1 MSDLRFMSPYLKGG
15 GDSARRANRIRYFA
29 TRPGVEVLS
38 DGGSQP
44 ATKKQKAYI
53 QRLLRALPDARELL
67 EYEDYLK
74 NQTQE
79 SASEFIRQAREDFAV
94 PMSQRENYLDYVS
107 HRPGVELRGEHGLW
121 TSGGKVENLSEAV
134 REVAE
139 HPGNVWTPVVAIR
152 RQDAERLGYD
162 NAENWR
168 ALVNASLCD
177 IAKGYKIHP
186 DHLRWYAAFHEK
198 EKSVHIHMVVFSSDP
213 KEGYLTPDGIRQV
226 KSAFAR
232 RIFQQDLMHIY
243 EQKTAYRNQLQQN
256 AAEAMQ
262 ELIRQMR
269 DGSLENPQLEDQIE
283 ALARRLRTVR
293 GKKVYGYLPPEV
305 KLMVDGIVDAL
316 AADERVTKAYDLWNE
331 MRESIYRTY
340 SEHLP
345 ERLPLS
351 KQKEFKAVRNMV
363 IREMLREA
371 LLLVQQEE
379 GIAEEP
385 QREADLRHVQHA
397 AESGDP
403 AAMCDLSDLLM
414 KQRRSSEA
422 LYWLEQSARNGD
434 PRGQYVLGTWYLK
447 RGNVQNALRWLTA
460 AADLGSSTAQYR
472 LGVLYLKGEQVEKN
486 LELAV
491 RYLTASAECGN
502 QYAQYTLG
510 SLYRSGNGGSRDEA
524 LGREWLSRSAA
535 QGNPYARHLLDHPDQ
550 NWTTVVQSV
559 IRLLYHMSRIFEDN
573 CKTDAMHRGLQID
586 RKRRRQLRE
595 RRLALGHKPD
605 DHENEEI
612 RLQ

>member
-44 ATKKQKAYI
+44 ATKKQKVYI
-53 QRLLRALPDARELL
+53 QRLLGAFPDARELL

-79 SASEFIRQAREDFAV
+79 SASAFIRQAREDFAV

-121 TSGGKVENLSEAV
+121 TSGGKVENLAEAV

-162 NAENWR
+162 SAENWR

-177 IAKGYKIHP
+177 IAKGFKIHP

-232 RIFQQDLMHIY
+232 RIFQQDLMHVY
-243 EQKTAYRNQLQQN
+243 EQKTEYRNQLQQD

-262 ELIRQMR
+262 ELLRQMR
-269 DGSLENPQLEDQIE
+269 EGTLENPQLENRME
-283 ALARRLRTVR
+283 TLARRLQTVR

-316 AADERVTKAYDLWNE
+316 AADERVAKAYDLWNE
-331 MRESIYRTY
+331 MRETICRSY
-340 SEHLP
+340 SENLP
-345 ERLPLS
+345 ERQPLS
-351 KQKEFKAVRNMV
+351 KQKEFKPVRNMV
-363 IREMLREA
+363 IREA
-371 LLLVQQEE
+371 LQLARQEE
-379 GIAEEP
+379 GMIEEP
-385 QREADLRHVQHA
+385 RQISELPCIQHA
-397 AESGDP
+397 VESGDP
-403 AAMCDLSDLLM
+403 AAMCELSDLLM

-434 PRGQYVLGTWYLK
+434 PRGQYVLGAWYLK
-447 RGNVQNALRWLTA
+447 RGNVQNALRWLTE
-460 AADLGSSTAQYR
+460 AADRGSSTAQYR
-472 LGVLYLKGEQVEKN
+472 LGVLYLKGEQVEKD

-491 RYLTASAECGN
+491 RYLTASAEHGN

-510 SLYRSGNGGSRDEA
+510 SLYLSGDGISRDEA
-524 LGREWLSRSAA
+524 LGQEWLSRSEA
-535 QGNPYARHLLDHPDQ
+535 QGNPFAQTILDHPGRD
-550 NWTTVVQSV
+550 WSIAAQSV
-559 IRLLYHMSRIFEDN
+559 TRLLYHMSRIFEDN
-573 CKTDAMHRGLQID
+573 CKTDVMHRGLQID
-586 RKRRRQLRE
+586 RKRRQQLRE
-595 RRLALGHKPD
+595 RRLAMGHKPD
-605 DHENEEI
+605 DHENEEF
-612 RLQ
+612 RLK

>member
-53 QRLLRALPDARELL
+53 QRLLRAFPDARELL

-226 KSAFAR
+226 KSVFAR

-331 MRESIYRTY
+331 MRESICRTY
-340 SEHLP
+340 SENLP

-351 KQKEFKAVRNMV
+351 KQ
-363 IREMLREA
+363 A

-460 AADLGSSTAQYR
+460 AADLGSSAQYR

-535 QGNPYARHLLDHPDQ
+535 QGNPYARHLLHHPDQ
-550 NWTTVVQSV
+550 NWSIAAQSV
-559 IRLLYHMSRIFEDN
+559 TRLLYHMSRIFEDN
-573 CKTDAMHRGLQID
+573 CKTDVMHRGLQID

>member
-1 MSDLRFMSPYLKGG
+1 M
-15 GDSARRANRIRYFA
+15 
-29 TRPGVEVLS
+29 
-38 DGGSQP
+38 
-44 ATKKQKAYI
+44 
-53 QRLLRALPDARELL
+53 LRAFPDARELL

-269 DGSLENPQLEDQIE
+269 DGTLENPQLEDQIE

-305 KLMVDGIVDAL
+305 KLMVDGIVDVL
-316 AADERVTKAYDLWNE
+316 AADEHVAKAYDLWNE
-331 MRESIYRTY
+331 MRESICRTY

-351 KQKEFKAVRNMV
+351 KQKEFKPVRNMV
-363 IREMLREA
+363 IREA

-586 RKRRRQLRE
+586 RKRRRQFRE

>member
-38 DGGSQP
+38 DSGSQP

-53 QRLLRALPDARELL
+53 QRLLQAFPDARELL

-168 ALVNASLCD
+168 ALVNACLCD

-305 KLMVDGIVDAL
+305 KLMVDGIVDVL
-316 AADERVTKAYDLWNE
+316 AADEHVAKAYDLWNE
-331 MRESIYRTY
+331 MRESICRTY

-351 KQKEFKAVRNMV
+351 KQKEFKPVRNMV
-363 IREMLREA
+363 IREA

-524 LGREWLSRSAA
+524 LGREWLSRSAV
-535 QGNPYARHLLDHPDQ
+535 L
-550 NWTTVVQSV
+550 
-559 IRLLYHMSRIFEDN
+559 RI
-573 CKTDAMHRGLQID
+573 
-586 RKRRRQLRE
+586 E
-595 RRLALGHKPD
+595 RRGVTASEGVVVA
-605 DHENEEI
+605 
-612 RLQ
+612 

>member
-38 DGGSQP
+38 DSGSQP

-53 QRLLRALPDARELL
+53 QRLLQAFPDARELL

-351 KQKEFKAVRNMV
+351 KQKEFKPVRNMV
-363 IREMLREA
+363 IREA

-586 RKRRRQLRE
+586 RKRRRQFRE

>member
-1 MSDLRFMSPYLKGG
+1 M
-15 GDSARRANRIRYFA
+15 
-29 TRPGVEVLS
+29 EVLS

-53 QRLLRALPDARELL
+53 QRLLGAFPDARELL
-67 EYEDYLK
+67 EYADYLEHP
-74 NQTQE
+74 TQE

-121 TSGGKVENLSEAV
+121 TSSGKVENLAEAV

-168 ALVNASLCD
+168 SLVNACLCD

-186 DHLRWYAAFHEK
+186 DHLRWYASFHEK
-198 EKSVHIHMVVFSSDP
+198 EKSVHIHMVIFSTDP
-213 KEGYLTPDGIRQV
+213 KEGYLTQDGIRQV

-243 EQKTAYRNQLQQN
+243 EQKTEYRNQLQQD
-256 AAEAMQ
+256 AAVAMR

-269 DGSLENPQLEDQIE
+269 DGTLENLQLEKQME
-283 ALARRLRTVR
+283 ALARRLQTAR

-305 KLMVDGIVDAL
+305 KLMVDGIVDVL
-316 AADERVTKAYDLWNE
+316 AADERVAKAYDLWNE
-331 MRESIYRTY
+331 MREAICRTY
-340 SEHLP
+340 SENLP

-351 KQKEFKAVRNMV
+351 KQKGFKPVRNMV
-363 IREMLREA
+363 IREA
-371 LLLVQQEE
+371 LQLAWQQE
-379 GIAEEP
+379 GISEEQEQPIDPIHLQQEAET
-385 QREADLRHVQHA
+385 
-397 AESGDP
+397 GDA
-403 AAMCDLSDLLM
+403 AAMGILGKRLLG
-414 KQRRSSEA
+414 QRRITEG
-422 LYWLEQSARNGD
+422 LFWLEQSAGQGD
-434 PRGQYVLGTWYLK
+434 PSAQYALGKWYLK
-447 RGNVQNALRWLTA
+447 RGNVSQALRWLEA
-460 AADLGSSTAQYR
+460 AVDQNHSAAQYR
-472 LGVLYLKGEQVEKN
+472 LGTLYLQGELVEKDVDQA
-486 LELAV
+486 LRHLA
-491 RYLTASAECGN
+491 ASCENGN
-502 QYAQYTLG
+502 QYAQYV
-510 SLYRSGNGGSRDEA
+510 
-524 LGREWLSRSAA
+524 LGRLYLLGEEVPRDQEAARAWLSQSAA
-535 QGNPYARHLLDHPDQ
+535 QGNVYAQALLDHPDRS
-550 NWTTVVQSV
+550 WTAVAQSV
-559 IRLLYHMSRIFEDN
+559 TQLLYHMSRIFEDT

-595 RRLALGHKPD
+595 RRLAMGHKPD

-612 RLQ
+612 SLQ

>member
-1 MSDLRFMSPYLKGG
+1 MSPYLKGG

-53 QRLLRALPDARELL
+53 QRLLRAFPDARELL

-121 TSGGKVENLSEAV
+121 TSGGKVENLAFGDV
-134 REVAE
+134 
-139 HPGNVWTPVVAIR
+139 
-152 RQDAERLGYD
+152 
-162 NAENWR
+162 AENWR

-262 ELIRQMR
+262 ELIRQ
-269 DGSLENPQLEDQIE
+269 I
-283 ALARRLRTVR
+283 
-293 GKKVYGYLPPEV
+293 
-305 KLMVDGIVDAL
+305 
-316 AADERVTKAYDLWNE
+316 
-331 MRESIYRTY
+331 
-340 SEHLP
+340 
-345 ERLPLS
+345 
-351 KQKEFKAVRNMV
+351 
-363 IREMLREA
+363 
-371 LLLVQQEE
+371 
-379 GIAEEP
+379 
-385 QREADLRHVQHA
+385 
-397 AESGDP
+397 
-403 AAMCDLSDLLM
+403 
-414 KQRRSSEA
+414 
-422 LYWLEQSARNGD
+422 
-434 PRGQYVLGTWYLK
+434 
-447 RGNVQNALRWLTA
+447 
-460 AADLGSSTAQYR
+460 
-472 LGVLYLKGEQVEKN
+472 KN
-486 LELAV
+486 
-491 RYLTASAECGN
+491 
-502 QYAQYTLG
+502 
-510 SLYRSGNGGSRDEA
+510 
-524 LGREWLSRSAA
+524 
-535 QGNPYARHLLDHPDQ
+535 
-550 NWTTVVQSV
+550 
-559 IRLLYHMSRIFEDN
+559 
-573 CKTDAMHRGLQID
+573 K
-586 RKRRRQLRE
+586 
-595 RRLALGHKPD
+595 
-605 DHENEEI
+605 
-612 RLQ
+612 

>member
-1 MSDLRFMSPYLKGG
+1 MR
-15 GDSARRANRIRYFA
+15 
-29 TRPGVEVLS
+29 
-38 DGGSQP
+38 
-44 ATKKQKAYI
+44 
-53 QRLLRALPDARELL
+53 
-67 EYEDYLK
+67 

-269 DGSLENPQLEDQIE
+269 DGTLENPQLEDQIE

-305 KLMVDGIVDAL
+305 KLMVDGIVDVL
-316 AADERVTKAYDLWNE
+316 AADEHVAKAYDLWNE
-331 MRESIYRTY
+331 MRESICRTY

-351 KQKEFKAVRNMV
+351 KQKEFKPVRNMV
-363 IREMLREA
+363 IREA

>member
-38 DGGSQP
+38 DSGSQP

-53 QRLLRALPDARELL
+53 QRLLQAFPDARELL

-269 DGSLENPQLEDQIE
+269 DGTLENPQLEDQIE

-305 KLMVDGIVDAL
+305 KLMVDGIVDVL
-316 AADERVTKAYDLWNE
+316 AADEHVAKAYDLWNE
-331 MRESIYRTY
+331 MRESICRTY

-351 KQKEFKAVRNMV
+351 KQKEFKPVRNMV
-363 IREMLREA
+363 IREA

-422 LYWLEQSARNGD
+422 LYWLEQSARNSD

-472 LGVLYLKGEQVEKN
+472 LGVLYLKGERVEKD

-491 RYLTASAECGN
+491 RYLTASAERGN
-502 QYAQYTLG
+502 QYAQYALG
-510 SLYRSGNGGSRDEA
+510 RLYRFGDGISRDEA

-535 QGNPYARHLLDHPDQ
+535 QGNPYAQHLLDHQDQ
-550 NWTTVVQSV
+550 NWSIAAQSV
-559 IRLLYHMSRIFEDN
+559 TWLLYHMSRIFEDN

-586 RKRRRQLRE
+586 RKRRQQLRE

-605 DHENEEI
+605 DHEDEEI
-612 RLQ
+612 SLR

>member
-53 QRLLRALPDARELL
+53 QQLLRAFPDARELL

-269 DGSLENPQLEDQIE
+269 DGTLENPQLEE
-283 ALARRLRTVR
+283 RMETLARRLQTVR

-305 KLMVDGIVDAL
+305 KLMVDGIVDVL
-316 AADERVTKAYDLWNE
+316 AADEHVAKAYDLWNE
-331 MRESIYRTY
+331 MRESICRTY

-351 KQKEFKAVRNMV
+351 KQKEFKPVRNMV
-363 IREMLREA
+363 IREA

-586 RKRRRQLRE
+586 RKRRRQFRE

-605 DHENEEI
+605 DHEDEEI
-612 RLQ
+612 GLH

>member
-1 MSDLRFMSPYLKGG
+1 
-15 GDSARRANRIRYFA
+15 
-29 TRPGVEVLS
+29 
-38 DGGSQP
+38 
-44 ATKKQKAYI
+44 
-53 QRLLRALPDARELL
+53 
-67 EYEDYLK
+67 
-74 NQTQE
+74 
-79 SASEFIRQAREDFAV
+79 
-94 PMSQRENYLDYVS
+94 
-107 HRPGVELRGEHGLW
+107 
-121 TSGGKVENLSEAV
+121 
-134 REVAE
+134 
-139 HPGNVWTPVVAIR
+139 VVAIR

-168 ALVNASLCD
+168 ALVNACLCD

-269 DGSLENPQLEDQIE
+269 DGTLENPQLEDQIE

-305 KLMVDGIVDAL
+305 KLMVDGIVDVL
-316 AADERVTKAYDLWNE
+316 AADEHVAKAYDLWNE
-331 MRESIYRTY
+331 MRESICRTY

-351 KQKEFKAVRNMV
+351 KQKEFKPVRNMV
-363 IREMLREA
+363 IREA

-586 RKRRRQLRE
+586 RKRRRQFRE

>member
-53 QRLLRALPDARELL
+53 QRLLQAFPDARELL

-269 DGSLENPQLEDQIE
+269 DGTLENPQLEDQIE

-305 KLMVDGIVDAL
+305 KLMVDGIVDVL
-316 AADERVTKAYDLWNE
+316 AADEHVAKAYDLWNE
-331 MRESIYRTY
+331 MRESICRTY

-351 KQKEFKAVRNMV
+351 KQKEFKPVRNMV
-363 IREMLREA
+363 IREA

-586 RKRRRQLRE
+586 RKRRRQFRE

>member
-53 QRLLRALPDARELL
+53 QRLLQAFPDARELL

-168 ALVNASLCD
+168 ALVNACLCD

-269 DGSLENPQLEDQIE
+269 DGTPGEPAAGRSD
-283 ALARRLRTVR
+283 R
-293 GKKVYGYLPPEV
+293 GLG
-305 KLMVDGIVDAL
+305 
-316 AADERVTKAYDLWNE
+316 AAPANGP
-331 MRESIYRTY
+331 REKG
-340 SEHLP
+340 L
-345 ERLPLS
+345 RLP
-351 KQKEFKAVRNMV
+351 A
-363 IREMLREA
+363 A
-371 LLLVQQEE
+371 
-379 GIAEEP
+379 GG
-385 QREADLRHVQHA
+385 EAD
-397 AESGDP
+397 GGWD
-403 AAMCDLSDLLM
+403 
-414 KQRRSSEA
+414 
-422 LYWLEQSARNGD
+422 
-434 PRGQYVLGTWYLK
+434 
-447 RGNVQNALRWLTA
+447 
-460 AADLGSSTAQYR
+460 
-472 LGVLYLKGEQVEKN
+472 
-486 LELAV
+486 
-491 RYLTASAECGN
+491 CGC
-502 QYAQYTLG
+502 A
-510 SLYRSGNGGSRDEA
+510 
-524 LGREWLSRSAA
+524 GR
-535 QGNPYARHLLDHPDQ
+535 
-550 NWTTVVQSV
+550 
-559 IRLLYHMSRIFEDN
+559 
-573 CKTDAMHRGLQID
+573 
-586 RKRRRQLRE
+586 
-595 RRLALGHKPD
+595 
-605 DHENEEI
+605 
-612 RLQ
+612 

>member
-38 DGGSQP
+38 DSGSQP

-53 QRLLRALPDARELL
+53 QRLLQAFPDARELL

-269 DGSLENPQLEDQIE
+269 DGTLENPQLEDQIE

-305 KLMVDGIVDAL
+305 KLMVDGIVDVL
-316 AADERVTKAYDLWNE
+316 AADEHVAKAYDLWNE
-331 MRESIYRTY
+331 MRESICRTY

-351 KQKEFKAVRNMV
+351 KQKEFKPVRNMV
-363 IREMLREA
+363 IREA

-472 LGVLYLKGEQVEKN
+472 LGVLYLKGERVEKD

-491 RYLTASAECGN
+491 RYLTASAERGN
-502 QYAQYTLG
+502 QYAQYALG
-510 SLYRSGNGGSRDEA
+510 RLYRFGDGISRDEA

-535 QGNPYARHLLDHPDQ
+535 QGNPYAQHLLDHQDQ
-550 NWTTVVQSV
+550 NWSIAAQSV
-559 IRLLYHMSRIFEDN
+559 TWLLYHMSRIFEDN

-586 RKRRRQLRE
+586 RKRRQQLRE

-605 DHENEEI
+605 DHEDEEI
-612 RLQ
+612 SLR

>member
-1 MSDLRFMSPYLKGG
+1 MSPYLKGG

-53 QRLLRALPDARELL
+53 QQLLRAFPDARELL

-107 HRPGVELRGEHGLW
+107 YRPGVELRGEHGLW
-121 TSGGKVENLSEAV
+121 TSGGKVENLAEAV

-269 DGSLENPQLEDQIE
+269 DGTLENPQLEDQIE

-305 KLMVDGIVDAL
+305 KLMVDGIVDVL
-316 AADERVTKAYDLWNE
+316 AADEHVAKAYDLWNE
-331 MRESIYRTY
+331 MRESICRTY

-351 KQKEFKAVRNMV
+351 KQKEFKPVRNMV
-363 IREMLREA
+363 IREA

-586 RKRRRQLRE
+586 RKRRRQFRE

>member
-1 MSDLRFMSPYLKGG
+1 M
-15 GDSARRANRIRYFA
+15 
-29 TRPGVEVLS
+29 
-38 DGGSQP
+38 
-44 ATKKQKAYI
+44 
-53 QRLLRALPDARELL
+53 
-67 EYEDYLK
+67 
-74 NQTQE
+74 
-79 SASEFIRQAREDFAV
+79 
-94 PMSQRENYLDYVS
+94 
-107 HRPGVELRGEHGLW
+107 
-121 TSGGKVENLSEAV
+121 ENLAEAV

-168 ALVNASLCD
+168 ALVNACLCD

-226 KSAFAR
+226 KSAFTR
-232 RIFQQDLMHIY
+232 RIFQQELMHVY

-256 AAEAMQ
+256 AAETMQ
-262 ELIRQMR
+262 ELIWQMR
-269 DGSLENPQLEDQIE
+269 DGILVNPQLEDQIE
-283 ALARRLRTVR
+283 ALARRLQTVR

-316 AADERVTKAYDLWNE
+316 AADERVAKAYDLWNE
-331 MRESIYRTY
+331 MREAICRTY
-340 SEHLP
+340 SETLP
-345 ERLPLS
+345 ARLPLS
-351 KQKEFKAVRNMV
+351 KQKEFKPVRNMV
-363 IREMLREA
+363 IREA

-379 GIAEEP
+379 GIAEESR
-385 QREADLRHVQHA
+385 READLRHVQHA

-422 LYWLEQSARNGD
+422 LYWLEQSARNSD

-472 LGVLYLKGEQVEKN
+472 LGVLYLKGERVEKD

-491 RYLTASAECGN
+491 RYLTASAERGN
-502 QYAQYTLG
+502 QYAQYALG
-510 SLYRSGNGGSRDEA
+510 RLYRFGDGISRDEA

-535 QGNPYARHLLDHPDQ
+535 QGNPYAQHLLDHQDQ
-550 NWTTVVQSV
+550 NWSIAAQSV
-559 IRLLYHMSRIFEDN
+559 TWLLYHMSRIFEDN

-586 RKRRRQLRE
+586 RKRRQQLRE

-605 DHENEEI
+605 DHEDEEI
-612 RLQ
+612 SLR

>member
-1 MSDLRFMSPYLKGG
+1 M
-15 GDSARRANRIRYFA
+15 
-29 TRPGVEVLS
+29 
-38 DGGSQP
+38 
-44 ATKKQKAYI
+44 
-53 QRLLRALPDARELL
+53 

-198 EKSVHIHMVVFSSDP
+198 EKSVHIHMGVFSSDP

-269 DGSLENPQLEDQIE
+269 DGTLENPQLEDQIE

-305 KLMVDGIVDAL
+305 KLMVDGIVDVL
-316 AADERVTKAYDLWNE
+316 AADEHVAKAYDLWNE
-331 MRESIYRTY
+331 MRESICRTY

-351 KQKEFKAVRNMV
+351 KQKEFKPVRNMV
-363 IREMLREA
+363 IREA

-586 RKRRRQLRE
+586 RKRRRQFRE

>member
-1 MSDLRFMSPYLKGG
+1 M
-15 GDSARRANRIRYFA
+15 
-29 TRPGVEVLS
+29 
-38 DGGSQP
+38 
-44 ATKKQKAYI
+44 
-53 QRLLRALPDARELL
+53 LRAFPDARELL

-79 SASEFIRQAREDFAV
+79 SASEFIRQAREDFAE
-94 PMSQRENYLDYVS
+94 PMSRMENYLDYVS

-139 HPGNVWTPVVAIR
+139 HTGSVWTPVVAIR
-152 RQDAERLGYD
+152 REDAERLGYND
-162 NAENWR
+162 AESWR

-213 KEGYLTPDGIRQV
+213 KEGYLTRQGIQQV
-226 KSAFAR
+226 KSAFGR

-269 DGSLENPQLEDQIE
+269 DGTLENPQLEDQIE

-305 KLMVDGIVDAL
+305 KLMVDGIVDVL
-316 AADERVTKAYDLWNE
+316 AADEHVAKAYDLWNE
-331 MRESIYRTY
+331 MRESICRTY

-351 KQKEFKAVRNMV
+351 KQKEFKPVRNMV
-363 IREMLREA
+363 IREA

-586 RKRRRQLRE
+586 RKRRRQFRE

>member
-38 DGGSQP
+38 DSGSQP

-53 QRLLRALPDARELL
+53 QRLLRAFPDARELL

-79 SASEFIRQAREDFAV
+79 FASEFIRQAREDFAV

-121 TSGGKVENLSEAV
+121 TSGGKVENLAEAV

-168 ALVNASLCD
+168 ALVNACLCD

-232 RIFQQDLMHIY
+232 RIFQQDLMHVY
-243 EQKTAYRNQLQQN
+243 EQKTEYRNQLQQD
-256 AAEAMQ
+256 AAAAMQ

-269 DGSLENPQLEDQIE
+269 DGTLENPQLEDRME
-283 ALARRLRTVR
+283 ALARRLQTVR

-305 KLMVDGIVDAL
+305 KLMVDGIVDTL
-316 AADERVTKAYDLWNE
+316 AADERVAKAYDLWNE
-331 MRESIYRTY
+331 MRETICRTY
-340 SEHLP
+340 SESLP
-345 ERLPLS
+345 ERQPLS
-351 KQKEFKAVRNMV
+351 KQKEFKPVRNMV
-363 IREMLREA
+363 IREA
-371 LLLVQQEE
+371 LQLARQEE
-379 GIAEEP
+379 GMIEEP
-385 QREADLRHVQHA
+385 RQISDPPRVQHA

-403 AAMCDLSDLLM
+403 AAMCELSDLLM

-434 PRGQYVLGTWYLK
+434 SRGQYTLGTWYLK
-447 RGNVQNALRWLTA
+447 RGNVQNALRWLTE
-460 AADLGSSTAQYR
+460 AADRGNSTAQYR
-472 LGVLYLKGEQVEKN
+472 LGVLYLKGERVEKD

-491 RYLTASAECGN
+491 QYLTASAEHGN
-502 QYAQYTLG
+502 QYAQYALG
-510 SLYRSGNGGSRDEA
+510 RLYLFGAGVPKDET

-535 QGNPYARHLLDHPDQ
+535 QGNSYAQHLLDHPDQ
-550 NWTTVVQSV
+550 NWTTVAQSV
-559 IRLLYHMSRIFEDN
+559 TRLLYHMSRIFEDN
-573 CKTDAMHRGLQID
+573 CKTDVMHRGLQID
-586 RKRRRQLRE
+586 RKRRRKLRE
-595 RRLALGHKPD
+595 KRLAMGHKPD

-612 RLQ
+612 GLH

>member
-29 TRPGVEVLS
+29 TRPGVEVLT
-38 DGGSQP
+38 DGSSLP

-53 QRLLRALPDARELL
+53 QRLLRAFPDAMELL
-67 EYEDYLK
+67 EYADYPEHP
-74 NQTQE
+74 TQE

-121 TSGGKVENLSEAV
+121 TSGGKVENLAEAV

-168 ALVNASLCD
+168 ALVNACLCD

-198 EKSVHIHMVVFSSDP
+198 EKSVHIHMVIFSSAP
-213 KEGYLTPDGIRQV
+213 KEGYLTQDGIRQV

-232 RIFQQDLMHIY
+232 RIFQQDLMHVY

-256 AAEAMQ
+256 AAAAVQ

-269 DGSLENPQLEDQIE
+269 DGTLENPQLEDQIE
-283 ALARRLRTVR
+283 ALARRLQTVR

-316 AADERVTKAYDLWNE
+316 AADERVAKAYDLWNE
-331 MRESIYRTY
+331 MRETICRTY
-340 SEHLP
+340 SDILP
-345 ERLPLS
+345 ERRPLS
-351 KQKEFKAVRNMV
+351 KQKEFKPVRNMV
-363 IREMLREA
+363 IREA
-371 LLLVQQEE
+371 LQLARQQE
-379 GIAEEP
+379 GISEEQEQPIDPIHLQQEAET
-385 QREADLRHVQHA
+385 
-397 AESGDP
+397 GDA
-403 AAMCDLSDLLM
+403 AAMGTLGKRLLE
-414 KQRRSSEA
+414 RRRITEG
-422 LYWLEQSARNGD
+422 LLWLEQSAGQGD
-434 PRGQYVLGTWYLK
+434 PSAQYALGKWYLK
-447 RGNVQNALRWLTA
+447 RENVAQAFRWLEA
-460 AADLGSSTAQYR
+460 AADQNHSAAQYR
-472 LGVLYLKGEQVEKN
+472 LGTLYLQGELVEKDVN
-486 LELAV
+486 QAL
-491 RYLTASAECGN
+491 RHLTASCENGN
-502 QYAQYTLG
+502 QYAQC
-510 SLYRSGNGGSRDEA
+510 A
-524 LGREWLSRSAA
+524 LGRLYLLGEEVPPDQEAAREWLSQSAA
-535 QGNPYARHLLDHPDQ
+535 QGNVYAQALLDHPDRS
-550 NWTTVVQSV
+550 WTAVAQSV
-559 IRLLYHMSRIFEDN
+559 TQLLYHMSRIFEDN
-573 CKTDAMHRGLQID
+573 CKTDAMHRRLQID

-595 RRLALGHKPD
+595 RRLAMGHKPD
-605 DHENEEI
+605 DRENEEI

>member
-53 QRLLRALPDARELL
+53 QRLLRAFPDARELL

-74 NQTQE
+74 NQTQV

-107 HRPGVELRGEHGLW
+107 YRPGVELRGEHGLW
-121 TSGGKVENLSEAV
+121 TSGGKVENLAEAV
-134 REVAE
+134 RD
-139 HPGNVWTPVVAIR
+139 VWTPVVAIR

-168 ALVNASLCD
+168 ALVNACLCD

-186 DHLRWYAAFHEK
+186 DHLRWYAAFHKK

-243 EQKTAYRNQLQQN
+243 EQKTEYRNQLQQN
-256 AAEAMQ
+256 AAAAMQ

-269 DGSLENPQLEDQIE
+269 DGALENPQLENQIE
-283 ALARRLRTVR
+283 ALARCLQTVR

-316 AADERVTKAYDLWNE
+316 AADERVAKAYDLWNE
-331 MRESIYRTY
+331 MRETICRTY
-340 SEHLP
+340 SENLP

-351 KQKEFKAVRNMV
+351 KQKEFKPVRNMV
-363 IREMLREA
+363 IREA

-379 GIAEEP
+379 GIVEEP
-385 QREADLRHVQHA
+385 RREADLRHVQHA

-403 AAMCDLSDLLM
+403 VAMCDLSDLLM

-434 PRGQYVLGTWYLK
+434 PRGQYVLGAWYLK

-460 AADLGSSTAQYR
+460 AADLGSNTAQYR
-472 LGVLYLKGEQVEKN
+472 LGVLYLKGEQVEED

-491 RYLTASAECGN
+491 QYLTASAEHGN

-510 SLYRSGNGGSRDEA
+510 SLYCSGDGISRDEA
-524 LGREWLSRSAA
+524 LSREWLSRSAA
-535 QGNPYARHLLDHPDQ
+535 QGNPYAQHLLDHPDQ
-550 NWTTVVQSV
+550 NWSIAAQSV
-559 IRLLYHMSRIFEDN
+559 TRLLYHMSRIFEDN
-573 CKTDAMHRGLQID
+573 SKTDVMHRGLQID
-586 RKRRRQLRE
+586 RKRRQQLRE
-595 RRLALGHKPD
+595 RRLALGHKLD

>member
-53 QRLLRALPDARELL
+53 QRLLGAFPDARELL
-67 EYEDYLK
+67 EYADYLEHP
-74 NQTQE
+74 TQE

-94 PMSQRENYLDYVS
+94 PMGQRENYLDYVS

-121 TSGGKVENLSEAV
+121 TSSGKVENLAEAV

-168 ALVNASLCD
+168 SLVNACLCD

-198 EKSVHIHMVVFSSDP
+198 EKSVHIHMVIFSTDP
-213 KEGYLTPDGIRQV
+213 KEGYLTQDGIRQV
-226 KSAFAR
+226 KSTFTR
-232 RIFQQDLMHIY
+232 RIFQQDLMHVY
-243 EQKTAYRNQLQQN
+243 EQKTEYRNQLQQD

-269 DGSLENPQLEDQIE
+269 DGTLENSQLEEQME
-283 ALARRLRTVR
+283 ALARRLQTVR

-316 AADERVTKAYDLWNE
+316 AADERVAKAYDLWNE
-331 MRESIYRTY
+331 MRETICRTY
-340 SEHLP
+340 SEILP
-345 ERLPLS
+345 ERRPLS
-351 KQKEFKAVRNMV
+351 KQKEFKPVRNMV
-363 IREMLREA
+363 IREA
-371 LLLVQQEE
+371 LQLARQQE
-379 GIAEEP
+379 GISEEQEQPIDPIHLQQEAET
-385 QREADLRHVQHA
+385 
-397 AESGDP
+397 GDA
-403 AAMCDLSDLLM
+403 AAMGTLGKRLLE
-414 KQRRSSEA
+414 RRRITEG
-422 LYWLEQSARNGD
+422 LFWLEQSAGQGD
-434 PRGQYVLGTWYLK
+434 PSAQYALGKWYLK
-447 RGNVQNALRWLTA
+447 RENVAQAFRWLEA
-460 AADLGSSTAQYR
+460 AADQNHSAAQYR
-472 LGVLYLKGEQVEKN
+472 LGTLYLQGELVEKDVN
-486 LELAV
+486 QAL
-491 RYLTASAECGN
+491 RHLTASCENGN
-502 QYAQYTLG
+502 QYAQC
-510 SLYRSGNGGSRDEA
+510 A
-524 LGREWLSRSAA
+524 LGRLYLLGEEVPPDQEAAREWLSQSAA
-535 QGNPYARHLLDHPDQ
+535 QGNVYAQALLDHPDRS
-550 NWTTVVQSV
+550 WTAVAQSV
-559 IRLLYHMSRIFEDN
+559 TQLLYHMSRIFEDN

-595 RRLALGHKPD
+595 RRLAMGHKPD
-605 DHENEEI
+605 DRENEEI

>member
-1 MSDLRFMSPYLKGG
+1 MSRIRFMSPYLKGG
-15 GDSARRANRIRYFA
+15 RDAAKLSNRARYIA
-29 TRPGVEVLS
+29 TRPGVEVLRGEHS
-38 DGGSQP
+38 NQP
-44 ATKKQKAYI
+44 ATKKQQAYI
-53 QRLLRALPDARELL
+53 QRLLRDFHGADELL
-67 EYEDYLK
+67 EYEDYR
-74 NQTQE
+74 NAPTQGN
-79 SASEFIRQAREDFAV
+79 ANAFIRQVQEDFAE
-94 PMSQRENYLDYVS
+94 PMSRMENYLDYVS
-107 HRPGVELRGEHGLW
+107 HRPGVQMDGEHGLW
-121 TSGGKVENLSEAV
+121 YTEGKVRNLSQAV

-139 HPGNVWTPVVAIR
+139 HTGSVWTPVVAIR
-152 RQDAERLGYD
+152 REDAERLGYD

-269 DGSLENPQLEDQIE
+269 DGTLENPQLEDQIE

-305 KLMVDGIVDAL
+305 KLMVDGIVDVL
-316 AADERVTKAYDLWNE
+316 AADEHVAKAYDLWNE
-331 MRESIYRTY
+331 MRESICRTY

-351 KQKEFKAVRNMV
+351 KQKEFKPVRNMV
-363 IREMLREA
+363 IREA

-586 RKRRRQLRE
+586 RKRRRQFRE

>member
-29 TRPGVEVLS
+29 TRPGVEVLT
-38 DGGSQP
+38 DGSSLP

-53 QRLLRALPDARELL
+53 QRLLRAFPDARELL
-67 EYEDYLK
+67 EYADYLEHP
-74 NQTQE
+74 TQE

-94 PMSQRENYLDYVS
+94 PISQRENYLDYVS

-121 TSGGKVENLSEAV
+121 TSGGKVENLAEAV

-168 ALVNASLCD
+168 SLVNACLCD

-198 EKSVHIHMVVFSSDP
+198 EKSVHIHMVIFSTDP
-213 KEGYLTPDGIRQV
+213 KEGYLTQDGIRQV

-232 RIFQQDLMHIY
+232 RIFQQDLMHVY
-243 EQKTAYRNQLQQN
+243 EQKTAYRNQLQQD
-256 AAEAMQ
+256 AAVAMQ

-269 DGSLENPQLEDQIE
+269 DGTLENPQLEDQIE
-283 ALARRLRTVR
+283 ALARRLQTVR

-305 KLMVDGIVDAL
+305 KLMVDGIVDVL
-316 AADERVTKAYDLWNE
+316 AADERVAKAYDLWNE
-331 MRESIYRTY
+331 MRETICRTY
-340 SEHLP
+340 SENLP

-351 KQKEFKAVRNMV
+351 KQKEFKPVRNMV
-363 IREMLREA
+363 IREA
-371 LLLVQQEE
+371 LQLARQQE
-379 GIAEEP
+379 GIGEEQEQPIDPIHLQQEAET
-385 QREADLRHVQHA
+385 
-397 AESGDP
+397 GDA
-403 AAMCDLSDLLM
+403 AAMGTLGKRLLG
-414 KQRRSSEA
+414 QRRITEG
-422 LYWLEQSARNGD
+422 LFWLEQSAGQGD
-434 PRGQYVLGTWYLK
+434 PSAQYALGKWHLK
-447 RGNVQNALRWLTA
+447 RGNVSQALRWLGA
-460 AADLGSSTAQYR
+460 AADQNHSAAQYR
-472 LGVLYLKGEQVEKN
+472 LGMLYLQGELVEKDVN
-486 LELAV
+486 QTL
-491 RYLTASAECGN
+491 RHLTASCENGN
-502 QYAQYTLG
+502 QYAQY
-510 SLYRSGNGGSRDEA
+510 A
-524 LGREWLSRSAA
+524 LGRLYLLGGEVPQDQETARAWLSRSAA
-535 QGNPYARHLLDHPDQ
+535 QGNVYAQALLDHPDRS
-550 NWTTVVQSV
+550 WTAVAQSV
-559 IRLLYHMSRIFEDN
+559 TQLLYHMSRIFEDN

-595 RRLALGHKPD
+595 RRLAMGHKPD

-612 RLQ
+612 RLR

>member
-53 QRLLRALPDARELL
+53 QQLLRAFPDARELL

-331 MRESIYRTY
+331 MRESICRTY
-340 SEHLP
+340 SENLP

-351 KQKEFKAVRNMV
+351 KQKEFKPVRNMV
-363 IREMLREA
+363 IREA

-472 LGVLYLKGEQVEKN
+472 LGMLYLKGEQVEKN

-535 QGNPYARHLLDHPDQ
+535 QGNPYAQHLLDHPDQ
-550 NWTTVVQSV
+550 KWSIAAQSV
-559 IRLLYHMSRIFEDN
+559 TRLLYHMSRIFEDN
-573 CKTDAMHRGLQID
+573 CKTDVMHRGLQID